1 MKANENNNNMLNE
14 IELNNHE
21 LVQIYQ
27 KNTPN
32 IRNICV
38 LAHVDHGKTTLV
50 DSLISYNNIISP
62 KMAGNIRY
70 MDSREDEQERC
81 ITMKASSISVI
92 YRSEKLNSNYLLNII
107 DVPGHIDFSYEIF
120 SSLKMV
126 DGALILID
134 VIEGICSQT
143 ESVIRQT
150 WDEKIKYVL
159 VFNKID
165 KLFSIVEMS
174 PEQAYEHLKNLLEK
188 VNAMMSSLILRDVEL
203 NNVLNLDRKS
213 SSISNISNNENEKE
227 GKDKNDSD
235 IIEEKEKDF
244 YFSPNKGNVI
254 FTSATDNWAFTID
267 TFVDIFAKKYGTKKE
282 VMQKVL
288 WGDYYLNKKTKKFCT
303 EPPTE
308 NSNPVFVDFI
318 MKNIYKVY
326 QVVTIDQDLEKIQKM
341 VKSLNLNVSEKDLN
355 QNMLNKNPNI
365 VLRSIMRE
373 WLPIPQTVYDVII
386 KELPNP
392 IQGIQNKIDL
402 LFPNRKYSHNDFVNN
417 IKRRIK
423 KGQINGKDIPT
434 IAYIS
439 KMVSI
444 PKKNIQGIKYE
455 EINKNNIDEVK
466 FMAFARLYIGEIKEG
481 DEYFVIG
488 PKHDPKNN
496 IFDIKKYVFSNIYYF
511 MGQFLN
517 KIKEVPVGNIFSVSD
532 LEKDVFKTSTISS
545 NYNCPSII
553 PLNLNQSS
561 NIKVSITAENI
572 KEMPILL
579 EGLEKL
585 NRSDP
590 AVNYYTQSN
599 GEHILVTSGEVH
611 LERCIKDLEDELA
624 KVKFKISAPIV
635 NFKEGLGN
643 LNYTFKKKTLNKKK
657 ELLKMEMNLE
667 KMKER
672 KKMEEKI
679 IEGGVNNIDYEVDED
694 LYQQQ
699 LLKTSTPYYL
709 KRITPVKKQ
718 NKIEEHKIKDV
729 ISKNEKK
736 TSNFIQKHNQNL
748 EQKGFAEGETPNKLC
763 SFGITALG
771 MNQDL
776 LKCVEDNQKLIDNV
790 EQNEYIVDNEL
801 FLQIK
806 KFKEE
811 IIEKAGS
818 TKLKKLLSNYIYSF
832 GTKEGQA
839 NMLLIKRIP
848 KKYSYFERIKLENE
862 NNNYDEDNDYKM
874 EKTDNDMKINEE
886 GKKETNESNKKVD
899 KKEIKNENNEEI
911 KKVEDKKEQ
920 KEEKKEET
928 TMEENKKEEK
938 EVKKIEEIKK
948 DENIKEEIKDE
959 KIKENEN
966 KEIYIDTSKKGES
979 KEEKEKQK
987 ENNIKKIEQKEE
999 NKNEE
1004 KKEEKENKKDENKK
1018 ESEKVKIDKKDEKN
1032 FLDEKT
1038 IQIMKEKNIPM
1049 KELLNSLKMGFDLAI
1064 KNGPLCEEN
1073 MYGVI
1078 FVLEFIEFKEKVIE
1092 KKKKD
1097 ESDEESEEEDKEE
1110 EDKAKDKNKINILEK
1125 KEEKVK
1131 EENINKEDSDK
1142 LEEKTASKSQTS
1154 EYGPFIGQITGS
1166 IKECC
1171 RKAYLCAEPRLY
1183 EAYYLCIFQINQDCV
1198 GKIYSVIGK
1207 RRGEIIKE
1215 IPSEESIKSTFEAI
1229 IPVAESFGFVEEI
1242 RKKSSGLANPMLQFY
1257 TWKMLNVD
1265 PFDIASEED
1274 ILNYG
1279 VNVDTKN
1286 IAKNYINKI
1295 RQRKGLLTN
1304 EKLVSNADKQRNLAK
1319 KK

>member
-1 MKANENNNNMLNE
+1 MEATENNNKMISEKEYNH
-14 IELNNHE
+14 HE

-27 KNTPN
+27 KNTQN

-203 NNVLNLDRKS
+203 NNILNLDRKS

-227 GKDKNDSD
+227 KEKEKDKNDSD
-235 IIEEKEKDF
+235 IIEEKEKNF
-244 YFSPNKGNVI
+244 YFIPNKGNVI

-267 TFVDIFAKKYGTKKE
+267 TFVDIFAKKYGTKNE
-282 VMQKVL
+282 IMQKVL

-303 EPPTE
+303 EQPNE
-308 NSNPVFVDFI
+308 NSNPIFVDFI

-355 QNMLNKNPNI
+355 QNMLNKNPNL

-386 KELPNP
+386 RELPNP

-417 IKRRIK
+417 IKKRIK
-423 KGQINGKDIPT
+423 KGEINGKDIPT

-444 PKKNIQGIKYE
+444 PKKNIQGIKFE
-455 EINKNNIDEVK
+455 KINKNNNEEVK

-481 DEYFVIG
+481 DEYYVIG

-517 KIKEVPVGNIFSVSD
+517 KIKEVPVGNIFSVRD

-553 PLNLNQSS
+553 PLNLNQNS
-561 NIKVSITAENI
+561 NIKVSISPENI

-611 LERCIKDLEDELA
+611 LERCVKDLEDELA
-624 KVKFKISAPIV
+624 KVKFKISPPIV
-635 NFKEGLGN
+635 NFKEGLNN
-643 LNYTFKKKTLNKKK
+643 LNYNFKKKNLNKKK
-657 ELLKMEMNLE
+657 ELLKIEMNLE

-699 LLKTSTPYYL
+699 LLKTSTPMYL
-709 KRITPVKKQ
+709 KRITPIKKQ

-748 EQKGFAEGETPNKLC
+748 EQKGFSEGETPNKLC

-776 LKCVEDNQKLIDNV
+776 LKCIEDN
-790 EQNEYIVDNEL
+790 
-801 FLQIK
+801 
-806 KFKEE
+806 
-811 IIEKAGS
+811 
-818 TKLKKLLSNYIYSF
+818 
-832 GTKEGQA
+832 
-839 NMLLIKRIP
+839 
-848 KKYSYFERIKLENE
+848 
-862 NNNYDEDNDYKM
+862 
-874 EKTDNDMKINEE
+874 
-886 GKKETNESNKKVD
+886 
-899 KKEIKNENNEEI
+899 
-911 KKVEDKKEQ
+911 
-920 KEEKKEET
+920 
-928 TMEENKKEEK
+928 
-938 EVKKIEEIKK
+938 
-948 DENIKEEIKDE
+948 
-959 KIKENEN
+959 
-966 KEIYIDTSKKGES
+966 
-979 KEEKEKQK
+979 
-987 ENNIKKIEQKEE
+987 
-999 NKNEE
+999 
-1004 KKEEKENKKDENKK
+1004 
-1018 ESEKVKIDKKDEKN
+1018 
-1032 FLDEKT
+1032 
-1038 IQIMKEKNIPM
+1038 
-1049 KELLNSLKMGFDLAI
+1049 
-1064 KNGPLCEEN
+1064 
-1073 MYGVI
+1073 
-1078 FVLEFIEFKEKVIE
+1078 
-1092 KKKKD
+1092 
-1097 ESDEESEEEDKEE
+1097 
-1110 EDKAKDKNKINILEK
+1110 
-1125 KEEKVK
+1125 
-1131 EENINKEDSDK
+1131 
-1142 LEEKTASKSQTS
+1142 
-1154 EYGPFIGQITGS
+1154 
-1166 IKECC
+1166 
-1171 RKAYLCAEPRLY
+1171 
-1183 EAYYLCIFQINQDCV
+1183 
-1198 GKIYSVIGK
+1198 
-1207 RRGEIIKE
+1207 
-1215 IPSEESIKSTFEAI
+1215 
-1229 IPVAESFGFVEEI
+1229 
-1242 RKKSSGLANPMLQFY
+1242 
-1257 TWKMLNVD
+1257 
-1265 PFDIASEED
+1265 
-1274 ILNYG
+1274 
-1279 VNVDTKN
+1279 
-1286 IAKNYINKI
+1286 
-1295 RQRKGLLTN
+1295 
-1304 EKLVSNADKQRNLAK
+1304 
-1319 KK
+1319 